1 VRRPPN
7 NGMNRTRNSVAFMLN
22 HAGSPVI
29 PGVRSPER
37 ASPILWAFQAGAVG
51 RSNSGMHP
59 TRDTQAV
66 INLKRAGG
74 RVMPALAG
82 FEVQT

>member
-1 VRRPPN
+1 MRTPPN

-37 ASPILWAFQAGAVG
+37 GGLMRG
-51 RSNSGMHP
+51 RFHPAALSQSNKRLNR
-59 TRDTQAV
+59 TRDTAAFRF
-66 INLKRAGG
+66 LRRCG
-74 RVMPALAG
+74 LAG
-82 FEVQT
+82 YPRR